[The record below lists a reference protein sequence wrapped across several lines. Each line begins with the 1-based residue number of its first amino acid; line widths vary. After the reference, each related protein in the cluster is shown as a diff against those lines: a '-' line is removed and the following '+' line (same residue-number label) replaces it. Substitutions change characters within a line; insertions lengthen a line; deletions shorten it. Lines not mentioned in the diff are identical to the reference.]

1 MSELPVFH
9 IFSNLNRQLP
19 MSKIN
24 IQGTIDNIRSKSN
37 VYTPI
42 MEAIVNSID
51 SIQKAKTKNG
61 EVKIVI
67 KRDLPG
73 LFSEADQLPFIRH
86 VEIHDNGSG
95 FTRVNRD
102 SFDTFYSDTKKEIGG
117 KGFGRFL
124 FLKYF
129 GEVKIHSHYKE
140 TDNKHYLRTFTFG
153 RKDEIIIGENNV
165 ASETKRNYTVV
176 YLNHLQDDKP
186 LDKELSTIARKLLE
200 KLLVFFVSDTA
211 TCPKILIEDF
221 ESKETIVLNDYL
233 NQNKEITTLSTQ
245 NFIITNDSKKTYS
258 FTAKIFKVYY
268 SKTDSKV
275 ILTGHNRE
283 VTQSTLHTYVP
294 EFEDEFYDTFGEGAK
309 TTKKNYS
316 IKIYILGKY
325 LDDNVSL
332 ERETFNFD
340 KDKATIMYD
349 LSQTQI
355 EKEAAELAKN
365 LFSKEVK
372 VRSDKKVNRIKE
384 YVNSSAPWHK
394 TYMNNVD
401 YSDFSY
407 TMTDERIELELQK
420 YKFQS
425 EQNNRA
431 DLTRLLKDDSESE
444 FDQKLSLL
452 ASKITDTA
460 KADLAHYVC
469 SRKLILETLDALRQ
483 RNEDGKAKL
492 EDEVHSLIYPMNK
505 DSQGTSYESHNLWIL
520 DERLVF
526 SEYVAS
532 DRKISKKKGASD
544 EPDLV
549 VFHNKMFDERQSF
562 RMGDN
567 EFSNPLTIFEFKRPK
582 RTTYQADDDPI
593 LQIGKYLEKI
603 RQGKYEMP
611 KGTEP
616 IKVNNDTPVYA
627 YIICDIADKIKEFA
641 RNHSLTISPDREG
654 YFGFHTG
661 FNMYVEVLSYKKLMK
676 DVSMRNKIFFKKLNL
691 E

>member
-1 MSELPVFH
+1 
-9 IFSNLNRQLP
+9 

-42 MEAIVNSID
+42 VEAIVNSID
-51 SIQKAKTKNG
+51 SIQKSKTKNG
-61 EVKIVI
+61 VVKIIV
-67 KRDLPG
+67 KRDAPG
-73 LFSEADQLPFIRH
+73 LFHEKDQLSLVRH
-86 VEIHDNGSG
+86 VEIQDNGSG
-95 FTRVNRD
+95 FTKENRD
-102 SFDTFYSDTKKEIGG
+102 SFDTFYSDTKKDIGG

-129 GEVKIHSHYKE
+129 NEVKVQSNYKE
-140 TDNKHYLRTFTFG
+140 TDNKNYLRTFTFG
-153 RKDEIIIGENNV
+153 RKDEIIIGEKNV
-165 ASETKRNYTVV
+165 ISETKKNNTIV
-176 YLNHLQDDKP
+176 YLNHLQEDKP
-186 LDKELSTIARKLLE
+186 LEKELTTIARKLLE
-200 KLLVFFVSDTA
+200 KLLIFFVSETA
-211 TCPKILIEDF
+211 VCPKIVLEDF
-221 ESKETIVLNDYL
+221 GTKERIVLNDYL
-233 NQNKEITTLSTQ
+233 NQNKEITTLSTES
-245 NFIITNDSKKTYS
+245 FTIRKDAKKIYS

-283 VTQSTLHTYVP
+283 VTDSTLHTYVP
-294 EFEDEFYDTFGEGAK
+294 EFEDEFYDTFGDGAK
-309 TTKKNYS
+309 ATKKNYS
-316 IKIYILGKY
+316 IKIYIIGKY

-340 KDKATIMYD
+340 KEKPSLMYD
-349 LSQTQI
+349 LSQMEI
-355 EKEAAELAKN
+355 EREAANLAKT

-372 VRSDKKVNRIKE
+372 VRSEKKVKRIRE
-384 YVNSSAPWHK
+384 YVNNSAPWHK
-394 TYMNNVD
+394 IYMDKVD
-401 YSDFSY
+401 YSEFSY
-407 TMTDERIELELQK
+407 TMTDEKIELELQK

-425 EQNNRA
+425 EQSNRA
-431 DLTRLLKDDSESE
+431 DLTRLLNDKSETE
-444 FDQKLSLL
+444 FDQKLSQL

-505 DSQGTSYESHNLWIL
+505 DSENTSYESHNLWIL

-532 DRKISKKKGASD
+532 DRKISKKKGDGD

-549 VFHNKMFDERQSF
+549 VFHNNIKMFEERQSF

-582 RTTYQADDDPI
+582 RTTYQADEDPV
-593 LQIGKYLEKI
+593 LQIGRYLDKI

-611 KGTEP
+611 KGTET
-616 IKVNNDTPVYA
+616 IKVNDSTPVFA
-627 YIICDIADKIKEFA
+627 YVVCDLVDKIKEFA
-641 RNHSLTISPDREG
+641 RNHSLTVSPDKEG
-654 YFGFHTG
+654 YFGFHPG
-661 FNMYVEVLSYKKLMK
+661 FNMYVEILSFKKLMK
-676 DVSMRNKIFFKKLNL
+676 DASMRNKIFFRKLNL

>member
-1 MSELPVFH
+1 
-9 IFSNLNRQLP
+9 

-42 MEAIVNSID
+42 IEAVVNSID
-51 SIQKAKTKNG
+51 SIQKSNIKNG
-61 EVKIVI
+61 EVKIII
-67 KRDLPG
+67 KRDVPG
-73 LFSEADQLPFIRH
+73 LFNDAAQLPLVRH
-86 VEIHDNGSG
+86 VEIHNNGSG
-95 FTRVNRD
+95 FNKVNRN
-102 SFDTFYSDTKKEIGG
+102 SFDTFYSDTKRDIGG

-129 GEVKIHSHYKE
+129 NEVKVRSNYKE
-140 TDNKHYLRTFTFG
+140 LDNKHYIRTFTFG
-153 RKDEIIIGENNV
+153 RKDEIIIGEADIV
-165 ASETKRNYTVV
+165 SESEKNHTIVF
-176 YLNHLQDDKP
+176 LNHLQEDKP
-186 LDKELSTIARKLLE
+186 LDKELTTIARKLLE
-200 KLLVFFVSDTA
+200 KLLIFFVSETA
-211 TCPKILIEDF
+211 PCPKIIVEDST
-221 ESKETIVLNDYL
+221 SKETIILNEYL
-233 NQNKEITTLSTQ
+233 NQNKEITSLSTKT
-245 NFIITNDSKKTYS
+245 FDIRKDSKTVYS

-294 EFEDEFYDTFGEGAK
+294 EFEDEFYDTFGQGDK
-309 TTKKNYS
+309 STKKNYS
-316 IKIYILGKY
+316 IKVYILGTY

-340 KDKATIMYD
+340 RDKATLMYD
-349 LSQTQI
+349 LSQTEI
-355 EKEAAELAKN
+355 EREAANLAKT

-372 VRSDKKVNRIKE
+372 VRSEKKVSRIRE
-384 YVNSSAPWHK
+384 YVATSAPWHK
-394 TYMNNVD
+394 TYMDKVD
-401 YSDFSY
+401 YSEFSY
-407 TMTDERIELELQK
+407 TMTDEKIELELQK
-420 YKFQS
+420 YKFHS

-431 DLTRLLKDDSESE
+431 DLTRLLKDETETE
-444 FDQKLSLL
+444 FDQKLSQL
-452 ASKITDTA
+452 ASKITDIA

-483 RNEDGKAKL
+483 RNDDGKAKL

-505 DSQGTSYESHNLWIL
+505 DSETVPYENHNLWIL

-549 VFHNKMFDERQSF
+549 VFHNSLKMFEERHSF

-582 RTTYQADDDPI
+582 RTNYQADDDPV
-593 LQIGKYLEKI
+593 LQIGRYLDKI

-611 KGTEP
+611 RGTEP
-616 IKVNNDTPVYA
+616 IKVNVNTPVYA
-627 YIICDIADKIKEFA
+627 YVICDLVDKVREFA
-641 RNHSLTISPDREG
+641 RNHSLTISPDNEG
-654 YFGFHTG
+654 YFGFHPG
-661 FNMYVEVLSYKKLMK
+661 FNMYIEIVSYKKLMK
-676 DVSMRNKIFFKKLNL
+676 DASMRNRIFFKKLNL